1 MRQIKCLLR
10 EEGGDRCGGR
20 GRQRERDRER
30 GRDRMME
37 RQRQRQVRDKQS
49 ERV

>member
-20 GRQRERDRER
+20 GRQRERDREQEGKSSSTLFLGLNR
-30 GRDRMME
+30 KGMI
-37 RQRQRQVRDKQS
+37 S
-49 ERV
+49 ES